1 MGNDYCTGCGYS
13 LIGRENSHFCPA
25 CGKKIGANVFDVST
39 PEPQNNTLISAYIS
53 MFKKYADFK
62 GRSRRREYWL
72 VALANLIIAIPM
84 YICNF
89 AASSS
94 GSEDL
99 LGAFAVL
106 SLVYSIY
113 ALVTFVP
120 TLALTV
126 RRLHDIGKSGW
137 WILISFVPCGI
148 GAIVMLVFL
157 CKDSESGSNMYG
169 RSPKENY
176 IL

>member
-1 MGNDYCTGCGYS
+1 
-13 LIGRENSHFCPA
+13 
-25 CGKKIGANVFDVST
+25 
-39 PEPQNNTLISAYIS
+39 
-53 MFKKYADFK
+53 
-62 GRSRRREYWL
+62 
-72 VALANLIIAIPM
+72 M

-99 LGAFAVL
+99 LGAVAVL
-106 SLVYSIY
+106 SMVYSIY
-113 ALVTFVP
+113 ALVTFIP
-120 TLALTV
+120 SLALTV